1 MNALRLCVYGL
12 AVVGF
17 CLLAGFT
24 VHGNPLPYS
33 DEWHLIPHLVDGITW
48 DDARWLLHPHGDHQI
63 GILKIY
69 YSVVFAILPLDFRV
83 VKSMNSIF
91 LFVGCFYFMHTLGKI
106 RKYRMGDLAIPLIL
120 LNPGYPPSF
129 SGFSFQF
136 MSSTLLLLGFC
147 SAAFKTK
154 MTPPPPPPPRLHPLL
169 LAAGCILINTFCG
182 VNGTVVSFF
191 IALAWLVCFRWI
203 EPETS
208 TQVGWG
214 IRTTLS
220 IVVIST
226 VWILINWRPSGA
238 STTSLSV
245 TFTQLP
251 NIASAFL
258 VLLNPTPMVIPA
270 EFHTIYTIFNLLLI
284 ATATGVLFRRALSR
298 SRNRRVAIADFSL
311 LTSLGATIVMLLSV
325 AVGRAE
331 YWTSGLE
338 RHYGILG
345 IVLAVVSWTTISLH
359 MRRIMVQIVGSLF
372 LCVNLYLY
380 VVNFEWR
387 ATQTN
392 RIITNTVDLYGDIS
406 KGIVIDRFVENHI
419 RKLFYVDTPRAR
431 KIVRD
436 NIRLLRKN
444 EIAPY
449 TFLSDGVGQPGRRD

>member
-1 MNALRLCVYGL
+1 MVL
-12 AVVGF
+12 APSWRSP
-17 CLLAGFT
+17 
-24 VHGNPLPYS
+24 NWNS
-33 DEWHLIPHLVDGITW
+33 KN
-48 DDARWLLHPHGDHQI
+48 
-63 GILKIY
+63 IL
-69 YSVVFAILPLDFRV
+69 FRR
-83 VKSMNSIF
+83 SCNF
-91 LFVGCFYFMHTLGKI
+91 TLGFQNNEVHEFRPPLCGLPVFPTYPWKNTEI
-106 RKYRMGDLAIPLIL
+106 PNGRSRHPLIL

-147 SAAFKTK
+147 SAALKTK
-154 MTPPPPPPPRLHPLL
+154 CPPVASPLF
-169 LAAGCILINTFCG
+169 LAAGCILINTFG
-182 VNGTVVSFF
+182 GMNGAAVSFL

-203 EPETS
+203 DPETS
-208 TQVGWG
+208 TGQDHRMGWG
-214 IRTTLS
+214 IRTILS

-226 VWILINWRPSGA
+226 VWIFINWRPSGA

-245 TFTQLP
+245 IFTQLP
-251 NIASAFL
+251 DVASAFL

-270 EFHTIYTIFNLLLI
+270 KFHTIYTIFNLLLI
-284 ATATGVLFRRALSR
+284 ATATGVLFRQALSS

-325 AVGRAE
+325 AVGRIE

-345 IVLAVVSWTTISLH
+345 VVLAIVSWTTISLH
-359 MRRIMVQIVGSLF
+359 MRRTMVSIWGSLF

-380 VVNFEWR
+380 VVNFDWR
-387 ATQTN
+387 AAQTN
-392 RIITNTVDLYGDIS
+392 RLITNTVDLYGDIS
-406 KGIVIDRFVENHI
+406 KGIVIDQFIEDHI
-419 RKLFYVDTPRAR
+419 RKLYYVDTPGAR

-449 TFLSDGVGQPGRRD
+449 IFLSDGVRQPGRRD